1 MSVSERRRQKQ
12 RAKKAKKNKARKAGT
27 QSAAARSASVQ
38 PRVDRYAAYPIHECL
53 ITMSLGTNIGMGYII
68 AARKTPGGDLAV
80 SVFLIDVYCLGVKNA
95 MFNVL
100 DPADYRTLVSKLAGP
115 EGLSPVQPECARRIV
130 EDGVRFARAL
140 GFEPHPDYA
149 VASRLFGDLPADA
162 CKKSIAF
169 GYQGKPLYIPG
180 PKESLGTIERTVNT
194 LRENCGEGNFDYV
207 LEVLER

>member
-12 RAKKAKKNKARKAGT
+12 RARKAKKDKARKAGKMP
-27 QSAAARSASVQ
+27 AAGHGVNLA

-53 ITMSLGTNIGMGYII
+53 ISASLGTSIGM
-68 AARKTPGGDLAV
+68 ASVLASRKTPGGDLAV
-80 SVFLIDVYCLGVKNA
+80 SVFLIDVYCLGIKNA

-100 DPADYRTLVSKLAGP
+100 DPAEYRMLVSELAGL
-115 EGLSPVQPECARRIV
+115 EGLAPIEPECTRKIV

-149 VASRLFGDLPADA
+149 VASRLFGDVAAEA
-162 CKKSIAF
+162 CETSFAF
-169 GYQGKPLYIPG
+169 GCQGKPRYIPG
-180 PKESLGTIERTVNT
+180 PKDSLGTIERTVNT